1 MKKIDFKKKL
11 KFLDKK
17 NVIFVGHMG
26 SGKSILVKHIA
37 QNIKINHY
45 DSDEEIVKYEKKS
58 INQIFDLYGEKYFR
72 KIEKQIILN
81 LLEKEN
87 VIISLGGGSILS
99 KEIRYKIKDSSF
111 SVFLDT
117 PLIILNER
125 LLFTNKRPL
134 LKNQNIKKKLK
145 ILDKERRK
153 YYLNSDL
160 IIKNEDSV
168 RKSYIDFAKSF
179 LKFNDK

>member
-1 MKKIDFKKKL
+1 MKKLDFIKKL

-26 SGKSILVKHIA
+26 SGKSMIVSYIA
-37 QNIKINHY
+37 KNIKIKHY
-45 DSDEEIVKYEKKS
+45 DSDIEIVKYEKKS
-58 INQIFDLYGEKYFR
+58 INQIFNLYGEKYFR
-72 KIEKQIILN
+72 KIEEQTILN
-81 LLEKEN
+81 LLEKQN

-99 KEIRYKIKDSSF
+99 KKIRYKIKKNSF

-117 PLIILNER
+117 PLIILNKR

-160 IIKNEDSV
+160 IIKNEDSIK
-168 RKSYIDFAKSF
+168 KSYIDFVKSF
-179 LKFNDK
+179 FKI